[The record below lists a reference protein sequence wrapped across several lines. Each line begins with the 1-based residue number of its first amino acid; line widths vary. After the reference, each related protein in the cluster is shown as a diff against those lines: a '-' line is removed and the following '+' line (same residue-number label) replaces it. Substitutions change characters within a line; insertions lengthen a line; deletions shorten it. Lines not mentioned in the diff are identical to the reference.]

1 MKKQILIQD
10 TFIVQDINKDKKV
23 FEKGKI
29 LEIRIEWWFEK

>member
-29 LEIRIEWWFEK
+29 LEIRIEWSFEK